1 MASKLPTTPM
11 ADTLVF
17 IETSVFTRQIIE
29 LLDDDEYQALQTE
42 LMINPAK
49 GDLIKEGG
57 GIRKVRCAAKG
68 KGKSGG
74 IRVIYYWLCEDGQIL
89 MLLAYPKSA
98 QDNLTDQQTTVLRNL
113 VKDLSHHGSHLI
125 R

>member
-98 QDNLTDQQTTVLRNL
+98 QDNLTDQQTAVLRNL
-113 VKDLSHHGSHLI
+113 VKDLSHHGSHLV

>member
-98 QDNLTDQQTTVLRNL
+98 QDNLTDQQTAVLRNL

>member
-1 MASKLPTTPM
+1 MPSKLPTTPM

-17 IETSVFTRQIIE
+17 IETSVFTRQIVE
-29 LLDDDEYQALQTE
+29 LLEDDEYQALQTD
-42 LMINPAK
+42 LMLNPTK

-74 IRVIYYWLCEDGQIL
+74 IRVIYYWLCAEGQIL
-89 MLLAYPKSA
+89 MLLAYPKSD
-98 QDNLTDQQTTVLRNL
+98 QDNLTDQQTARLKAL
-113 VKDLSHHGSHLI
+113 VKDLSHRG
-125 R
+125 

>member
-1 MASKLPTTPM
+1 M

-98 QDNLTDQQTTVLRNL
+98 QDNLTDQQTAVLRNL
-113 VKDLSHHGSHLI
+113 VKDLSHHGSHLV

>member
-1 MASKLPTTPM
+1 MIKNLKNTPM

-98 QDNLTDQQTTVLRNL
+98 QDNLTDQQTTALRNL

>member
-98 QDNLTDQQTTVLRNL
+98 QDNLTDQQTAVLKNL

>member
-1 MASKLPTTPM
+1 MASQLPTTPM

-74 IRVIYYWLCEDGQIL
+74 IRVIYYWLCEDDQIL

-98 QDNLTDQQTTVLRNL
+98 QDNLTDQQTAVLRNL

>member
-1 MASKLPTTPM
+1 MASKLSTTPM

-98 QDNLTDQQTTVLRNL
+98 QDNLTDQQTAVLRNL
-113 VKDLSHHGSHLI
+113 VKDLSHHGSHLV